1 MTAQLKNLIQPN
13 TTHLNGP
20 DSTLKKKSNSICGNL
35 KLGFMSLFFT
45 EMTKQRKEL
54 TCNGDDD
61 EAIERE
67 RERAGS
73 ERK

>member
-1 MTAQLKNLIQPN
+1 
-13 TTHLNGP
+13 
-20 DSTLKKKSNSICGNL
+20 
-35 KLGFMSLFFT
+35 MSLFFT